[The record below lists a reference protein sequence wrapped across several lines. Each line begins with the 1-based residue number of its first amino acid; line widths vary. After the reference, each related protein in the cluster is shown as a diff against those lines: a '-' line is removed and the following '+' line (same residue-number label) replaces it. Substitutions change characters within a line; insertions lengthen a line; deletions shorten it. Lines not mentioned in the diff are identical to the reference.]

1 MNLQMTRAERSLGLQ
16 WAAATI
22 VGWIIGFYLCEA
34 FKAFVSTYFV
44 DGLIIGSAVGIA
56 QWLVVRRRF
65 APIGWWVLLSI
76 VGFGVGKGVADA
88 STAGLSGVAG
98 YGLAGG
104 LIGLSVGIF
113 QWLVLQRRVSG
124 AAWWV
129 PANVVAWAMGWIP
142 ISAAEAAEDWP
153 ILQVYGVG
161 AIGAAVAGII
171 TGFTLLSLSR
181 SRAA

>member
-1 MNLQMTRAERSLGLQ
+1 MNLRLTPAERSLGLQ
-16 WAAATI
+16 WVAAMI

-56 QWLVVRRRF
+56 QWLVLRGRF
-65 APIGWWVLLSI
+65 APIGWWVVLSI

-98 YGLAGG
+98 YGLAGAM
-104 LIGLSVGIF
+104 IGLSVGIF

-129 PANVVAWAMGWIP
+129 PANVVAWAVGWIP
-142 ISAAEAAEDWP
+142 VSAAEAGEDWP

-161 AIGAAVAGII
+161 AIGAALAGII
-171 TGFTLLSLSR
+171 TGYALVSLSR
-181 SRAA
+181 SRPA